1 MAKTDPQLRI
11 RLPPDIKAWL
21 TAEAARNGASQN
33 SEIVRAL
40 RERME
45 RATPAEAARPMEEEA
60 PAPRPLPPPPNPRAL
75 AAVHAA
81 RKDIADKLLELRSS
95 DARSVARA
103 VRTALAQS
111 VLESRDSAP
120 PRRGAKGPR

>member
-11 RLPPDIKAWL
+11 RLPPEIKAWL

-45 RATPAEAARPMEEEA
+45 RTAPAEAARQLEEEA
-60 PAPRPLPPPPNPRAL
+60 PAPAPRPMPPPPSPQARATML
-75 AAVHAA
+75 AA
-81 RKDIADKLLELRSS
+81 RKAIADKLLE
-95 DARSVARA
+95 
-103 VRTALAQS
+103 
-111 VLESRDSAP
+111 SRDS
-120 PRRGAKGPR
+120 GPRAAA